1 MTITQSPRLFYN
13 DRKQT
18 MKVVTAHEM
27 KLLDQRASA
36 DYAIPSLLLME
47 NAARGLVDQIE
58 RKFGIL
64 HQKRV
69 VILAG
74 CGNNGGDGLAAA
86 RHLRMRGARVV
97 VYLLSPIEKVEGD
110 AKTSLCIWMQ
120 SGGIL
125 HDATHLTWKKLAED
139 LKHSDLIVDALL
151 GTGTSRPVEGNYS
164 RAISLINQ
172 SGTPTVAVDI
182 PSGIS
187 ADTGEILGVAVK
199 ADYTFTMGLPKRG
212 LFMQAG
218 LEHRGI
224 WDVID
229 IGLPAALIEQSDPPC
244 QMICPSD
251 LIHLIPPRSLG
262 AHKGDFGHLL
272 VIAGSLGKQGAAMMS
287 SLAALRCGTGLV
299 TCAHPMSLHVGAHPM
314 EVMTYPLPE
323 SQEGT
328 LSLSALP
335 LLLKAMEGK
344 GAVAIGPGLSRNK
357 ETAKL
362 IQHLIMETPHPMV
375 VDADGI
381 NALALDLSILKRKRG
396 ELILTP
402 HPGEMGRLIGKGSEA
417 VQKDR
422 FKIATDF
429 AQKWGVTL
437 ILKGAHTLIAT
448 PDGQIRINN
457 TGNPWMATAGTG
469 DVLTGMIAGW
479 IAQGI
484 SPVDAAGLGV
494 YLHGLAGD
502 LAKQPGLIASDLIK
516 KIPEAMKRLK

>member
-1 MTITQSPRLFYN
+1 
-13 DRKQT
+13 
-18 MKVVTAHEM
+18 MKVVTADEM
-27 KLLDQRASA
+27 KLLDQRASS

-64 HQKRV
+64 HQKQV

-86 RHLRMRGARVV
+86 RHLRMRGADVV

-110 AKTSLCIWMQ
+110 AKTSLRIWMQ

-125 HDATHLTWKKLAED
+125 HDIAHIKWQKLKQD
-139 LKHSDLIVDALL
+139 LKDSDLIVDALL
-151 GTGTSRPVEGNYS
+151 GTGTSRPVEGDYA
-164 RAISLINQ
+164 RAILLINQ
-172 SGTPTVAVDI
+172 EGKETARQSGRPVVAVDI

-187 ADTGEILGVAVK
+187 ADTGEVLGVAVK
-199 ADYTFTMGLPKRG
+199 ADYTFTIGLPKRG

-218 LEHRGI
+218 LEHRGA
-224 WDVID
+224 WNVVD
-229 IGLPAALIEQSDPPC
+229 IGLPPSLIEQSDLSC
-244 QMICPSD
+244 ELIVPSD
-251 LIHLIPPRSLG
+251 LMHLIPLRPLG
-262 AHKGDFGHLL
+262 AHKGAFGHLL
-272 VIAGSLGKQGAAMMS
+272 VIASSRGKRGAAIMS
-287 SLAALRCGTGLV
+287 SLAALRSGAGLV
-299 TCAHPMSLHVGAHPM
+299 TCAHPKSLDVGAFPM
-314 EVMTYPLPE
+314 EVMTSPLPE

-344 GAVAIGPGLSRNK
+344 SAVAIGPGLSQNE
-357 ETAKL
+357 ETVKL
-362 IQHLIMETPHPMV
+362 IQNLIMETPLPMV
-375 VDADGI
+375 VDADGV
-381 NALALDLSILKRKRG
+381 NAVALDLSILKKRRG

-402 HPGEMGRLIGKGSEA
+402 HPGEMGRLIGKGSDA

-422 FKIATDF
+422 FSIATNF

-448 PDGQIRINN
+448 PDGQIQVNN
-457 TGNPWMATAGTG
+457 TGNSGMATAGTG
-469 DVLTGMIAGW
+469 DVLTGLIAGW
-479 IAQGI
+479 IAQGV
-484 SPVDAAGLGV
+484 SPVDAAALGV

-502 LAKQPGLIASDLIK
+502 LAKQAFGSLIASDLIE
-516 KIPEAMKRLK
+516 KIPEAMRGLK